1 MLGRYR
7 YKYGLTMDS
16 QLLLL
21 CFFLLLLFFMDY
33 QEEKKQKLAEE
44 EKLKADMENEDA
56 KKKQLELIR
65 RVSLIRINII
75 HNIYILLNILVVC

>member
-1 MLGRYR
+1 
-7 YKYGLTMDS
+7 
-16 QLLLL
+16 
-21 CFFLLLLFFMDY
+21 MDY